1 MSSTERVWRRLQT
14 IAADGQYGYLRGR
27 GDEVRS
33 IVDRIIRE
41 ECLNFTPLEA
51 REYFAREFERMV
63 GGGTS
68 QDT

>member
-1 MSSTERVWRRLQT
+1 MSGAERVWRRLQT
-14 IAADGQYGYLRGR
+14 IAADSRYGYLRGR
-27 GDEVRS
+27 GDEVRN